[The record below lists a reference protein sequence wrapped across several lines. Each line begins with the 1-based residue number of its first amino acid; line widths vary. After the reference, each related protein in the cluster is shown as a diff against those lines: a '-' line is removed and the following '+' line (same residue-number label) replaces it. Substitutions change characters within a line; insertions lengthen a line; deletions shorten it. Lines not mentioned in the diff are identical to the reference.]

1 MILEHGEET
10 RIVSDFPCEV
20 TEIEHVWIPMSDG
33 VRLSARIWLPADAGR
48 RPVPALLEYIP
59 YRKRDGTRAW
69 DDPRHRY
76 WAGHGYACIRLDIR
90 GTGES
95 EGLIGDEYAPVEQ
108 DDAVE
113 AIAWIAAQP
122 WCTGRVGMTGISW
135 GGFNSLQVAAR
146 RPPALRAIITHCSTD
161 DRYADDAHIM
171 GGCLLI
177 DNFFWGSGFFMFMAR
192 PGDPEIQGERWREQ
206 WMERLR
212 NWEPVAA
219 TVWLEHQ
226 RRDAYWKHGS
236 VCENYA
242 DIECAVYAVGGW
254 NDGYSNAVPRLLE
267 HLGCPKK
274 GLVGPWG
281 HKYPQDAIPGPSIG
295 FLQHALRWW
304 DHWLKDE
311 DTGIMAEPQ
320 YRVWLEEHQP
330 PLACLPMSKGRW
342 VAEAAWPSPNIE
354 PRTLYLNAEGL
365 NESGGPERLLEH
377 RSPETVGAGGG
388 VWCPY
393 GLGGSSPDLPVDQRE
408 DDAKSL
414 CLDGAPLAERREIL
428 GAPVVALRLSI
439 DEPQGM
445 VAVRLNDVA
454 PDGTSARVTYGMLN
468 LSVREGP
475 ERARPMV
482 PGEEVEVRIRL
493 NDCAHTFPAGHRIR
507 IALSTSYFPIAWTAP
522 APFTLRVRSGV
533 STLVL
538 PVRPP
543 RPEDADVAAFPA
555 AEMAPLPRMTTLVP
569 GEGSRRVERN
579 LATGEQVTRVVED
592 GGVWRLDEIDL
603 ECADGGN
610 AEFRIVEGD
619 PTSARGTWRWWSRRR
634 RGDWQIAVQAK
645 MRVAVSR
652 HAFHIESDLTAFEG
666 ERRVFSRSWNHEI
679 ARDHL

>member
-33 VRLSARIWLPADAGR
+33 TRLSARLWLPADAGR
-48 RPVPALLEYIP
+48 RPVPAILEYIP
-59 YRKRDGTRAW
+59 YRKRDGTRVW
-69 DDPRHRY
+69 DEPRHRY

-95 EGLIGDEYAPVEQ
+95 EGLITDEYARQEQ

-113 AIAWIAAQP
+113 ALAWIAAQP

-161 DRYADDAHIM
+161 DRYADDVHYM
-171 GGCLLI
+171 GGCPLI
-177 DNFFWGSGFFMFMAR
+177 DNFFWGSAFFMLMAR

-206 WMERLR
+206 WMERLEH
-212 NWEPVAA
+212 WEPVAA
-219 TVWLEHQ
+219 TIWQ
-226 RRDAYWKHGS
+226 RHPQRDRYWKHGS
-236 VCENYA
+236 VCESYA

-267 HLGCPKK
+267 HLECPKK

-320 YRVWLEEHQP
+320 YRVWLEEPQP

-342 VAEAAWPSPNIE
+342 VAEAAWPSPNIA

-365 NESGGPERLLEH
+365 GESRGPERLLEH

-408 DDAKSL
+408 DDAGSL
-414 CLDGAPLAERREIL
+414 CLDGAPLAGRLEIL

-439 DEPQGM
+439 DAPQGM

-475 ERARPMV
+475 ERARPMI

-493 NDCAHTFPAGHRIR
+493 NDCAHAFPAGHRIR

-522 APFTLRVRSGV
+522 APFTLSMRSGA

-543 RPEDADVAAFPA
+543 RPEDADVAAFPT

-569 GEGSRRVERN
+569 GEGSRRVERD

-592 GGVWRLDEIDL
+592 GGVWRLDELDL
-603 ECADGGN
+603 ECADGVN
-610 AEFRIVEGD
+610 VEFRIVEGV

-634 RGDWQIAVQAK
+634 RGDWRIAVQAK
-645 MRVAVSR
+645 MRVALSR
-652 HAFHIESDLTAFEG
+652 HAFHVESDLEAFEG